1 LRDGV
6 RGEKERLERGETY
19 MEAEK
24 LGRKEKRD
32 MVGEIERERRL
43 DEEGEFK
50 TLVC

>member
-1 LRDGV
+1 V

>member
-1 LRDGV
+1 M

-24 LGRKEKRD
+24 LGRKEERD

-43 DEEGEFK
+43 DEEGELK
-50 TLVC
+50 KLVC